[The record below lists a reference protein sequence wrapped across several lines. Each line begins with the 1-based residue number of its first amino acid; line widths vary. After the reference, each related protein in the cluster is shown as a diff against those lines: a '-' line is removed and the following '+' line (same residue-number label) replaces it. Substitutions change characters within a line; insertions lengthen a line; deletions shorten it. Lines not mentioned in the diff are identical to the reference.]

1 MTPQDMR
8 QIFPDTM
15 LEVGVKDKNLVI
27 LVGDIGHFALQPFA
41 QSCPGRYFNVG
52 ILEPTIVSMAAGISS
67 IGLHPVV
74 HTIAPFLIE
83 RSFEQIKLDFCYQ
96 NLGGN
101 LVSAGSAFEY
111 STLGCTH
118 HTYSDIAL
126 INSLPNTEIIY
137 PASPVELNTLF
148 KQTYSSDKLTYM
160 RMTRQPHGVIFNEDQ
175 VIFGKGILVREGSD
189 VTLVATGPQLRT
201 AIESVPILESIGLSA
216 EILYYPTL
224 KPFDKE
230 LVVSSASK
238 TKKIVTIEEHA
249 KYGGLGDYVLHA
261 VFGIEGIKFDAIH
274 LPEKFLRSYGTYE
287 EHCKGLGFT
296 AENLVNKVN
305 NICGVPF

>member
-15 LEVGVKDKNLVI
+15 LEIGVKDENLVV

-41 QSCPGRYFNVG
+41 QSCPGRYYNVR
-52 ILEPTIVSMAAGISS
+52 ILEPTMVSMAAGMSS
-67 IGLHPVV
+67 VGLHPVV

-111 STLGCTH
+111 STLGGSH
-118 HTYSDIAL
+118 HTYGDIAL
-126 INSLPNTEIIY
+126 INSLPGTEIIY
-137 PASPVELNTLF
+137 PASPVELHALF
-148 KQTYSSDKLTYM
+148 KQTYSNDKLPYM
-160 RMTRQPHGVIFNEDQ
+160 RMTSKPHRVVFSDDQ
-175 VIFGKGILVREGSD
+175 VSLGKGILVREGSD

-201 AIESVPILESIGLSA
+201 AMDSVSILESIGLSA

-224 KPFDKE
+224 KPFDE
-230 LVVSSASK
+230 EVV
-238 TKKIVTIEEHA
+238 V
-249 KYGGLGDYVLHA
+249 
-261 VFGIEGIKFDAIH
+261 
-274 LPEKFLRSYGTYE
+274 
-287 EHCKGLGFT
+287 
-296 AENLVNKVN
+296 
-305 NICGVPF
+305 